1 MKIVFLDAQTATP
14 NDLSWGRIAAM
25 GDRTAYER
33 TPPDQV
39 IARCSD
45 AEIVFT
51 NKTYPGRRKMKHL
64 K

>member
-1 MKIVFLDAQTATP
+1 
-14 NDLSWGRIAAM
+14 M

-39 IARCSD
+39 FTRCSD

-51 NKTYPGRRKMKHL
+51 NKTSPGRRKMKHL